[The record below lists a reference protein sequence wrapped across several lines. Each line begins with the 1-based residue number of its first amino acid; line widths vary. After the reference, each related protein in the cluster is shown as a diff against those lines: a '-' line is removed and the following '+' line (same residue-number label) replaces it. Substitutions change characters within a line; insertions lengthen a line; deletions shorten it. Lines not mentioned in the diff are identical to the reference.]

1 MDAGEL
7 LGIDH
12 VLSADD
18 RGDHR
23 AAGQLESGLD
33 GLGQSHGFRIR
44 SDDEAVDDHLDV
56 VPLLLVEFYLFGQF
70 ANLTVYPHPHE
81 PFPPCVF
88 QDGDVFPLHMRHHR
102 RK

>member
-7 LGIDH
+7 LRIDH

-18 RGDHR
+18 RGDDR
-23 AAGQLESGLD
+23 AAGQLEGGLD
-33 GLGQSHGFRIR
+33 GFGQADGFCIR
-44 SDDEAVDDHLDV
+44 SYDEAVDYDLDV
-56 VPLLLVEFYLFGQF
+56 VPLLSVEFYLLGQF

-88 QDGDVFPLHMRHHR
+88 QDGDVLALHVCHHR